1 MKKHWAGRIGSP
13 IGRLVVVESPPLV

>member
-1 MKKHWAGRIGSP
+1 MKKHWAGRTGSP